1 MKRFRLEL
9 SLAALVVLLF
19 SGYLFSSKL
28 LYGSDSTP
36 SMFFRALLVD
46 FVKKYHEL
54 PRWDPM
60 ILGGLPF
67 LDATHGDTFFPTSL
81 LQFVMPVY
89 RAIGHK
95 LIVTIFLAGVFM
107 AFYLRSL
114 KLHAHAVAVGAL
126 AYMLSPVF
134 VK

>member
-19 SGYLFSSKL
+19 SGYLFSSDL
-28 LYGSDSTP
+28 LYGSDSVP
-36 SMFFRALLVD
+36 SGIFFRGLLVD
-46 FVKKYHEL
+46 FVKQHHQL
-54 PRWDPM
+54 PRWNPF

-81 LQFVMPVY
+81 LQYVMPVY

-95 LIVTIFLAGVFM
+95 LIVHI
-107 AFYLRSL
+107 
-114 KLHAHAVAVGAL
+114 
-126 AYMLSPVF
+126 
-134 VK
+134 